1 MAKGLPD
8 ERLVYLA
15 LKGVLQSQD
24 VHIRQEKKIRTIIQ
38 RQQNHAGIQHLIQEY
53 GIDGLCQTAKAL
65 FRDQIFESTLKAK
78 VRFPEVF
85 EVSPGQ
91 TAERT
96 MSEQE
101 AARHEDAAIQNVTDG
116 QPDLS
121 EIAQGKLPIADQD
134 ERTETS
140 MISILCAS
148 VLVLTPPDP
157 QHPLAPTNATHQSH
171 PHITSLYPVYLPFSI
186 QHRLFARLQTL
197 LEHACYTF
205 ASKRLPDVL
214 VREDWTCPESVEL
227 NRWPKV
233 LLTHRAEFHESSVAE
248 LAKPLDDLFSSIAQL
263 RHTAVH
269 RLRLTANRILQFVVD
284 AEALVKLLRDDITL
298 DVVTSIRQCLQTCI
312 GEIERNKDLLEVS
325 MATTKAEYVAK
336 REELEREEREAL
348 EKTFSEDREYMVL
361 AGRGLELALNGPNLA
376 ADKRCKKE
384 EEEEEDMSEE
394 TEIDEGG
401 GVGMSGKHSGWFEAA

>member
-1 MAKGLPD
+1 MAKNLPD

-15 LKGVLQSQD
+15 FKGVLQSQD

-53 GIDGLCQTAKAL
+53 GIDSLCQTAKAL

-78 VRFPEVF
+78 IRFPEVF

-91 TAERT
+91 TAERAV
-96 MSEQE
+96 SEKE

-116 QPDLS
+116 QPNLS
-121 EIAQGKLPIADQD
+121 EIAQGKLPITNQNQRI
-134 ERTETS
+134 ESGMTS
-140 MISILCAS
+140 IRRAP
-148 VLVLTPPDP
+148 VLALTPPDP
-157 QHPLAPTNATHQSH
+157 QHPLAPTNTTHQSH
-171 PHITSLYPVYLPFSI
+171 PHITSLYPVYIPFSV

-197 LEHACYTF
+197 LENACYTF

-233 LLTHRAEFHESSVAE
+233 LLTYRAEFHESSVAE

-325 MATTKAEYVAK
+325 MATTKAQYVAK

-348 EKTFSEDREYMVL
+348 EKTFVEDREYMVL
-361 AGRGLELALNGPNLA
+361 AGRGLELALDGPNVA
-376 ADKRCKKE
+376 ADERCKR

-401 GVGMSGKHSGWFEAA
+401 GVGTSGKHSGWFEAA